1 MGYATCAPAAT
12 GRGGTFDIVP
22 RVEGTG
28 TRLHWTA
35 PMYRDPARAT
45 P

>member
-1 MGYATCAPAAT
+1 MRAHATEL
-12 GRGGTFDIVP
+12 GGTFDIAP